1 MMLTRINFE
10 LHLFLNDKPSIQ
22 VQRNQTQ
29 RQCAMTGSR
38 DMVMVSSRMAHH
50 PLRLRANTSDS
61 SSWLYLF
68 NLCSV
73 CCVLDITSIVRKCHP
88 YCPILRLTYTRCCI
102 IKLITKSWRVSYRRL
117 IVNNI
122 RKVVFFPVSYVL
134 SIFSIIITSSHL
146 SLKLKIPFKFI
157 Q

>member
-122 RKVVFFPVSYVL
+122 RKVVFFSSQLCIVHFFYYNN
-134 SIFSIIITSSHL
+134 IFPSFTQIKNPL
-146 SLKLKIPFKFI
+146 
-157 Q
+157 